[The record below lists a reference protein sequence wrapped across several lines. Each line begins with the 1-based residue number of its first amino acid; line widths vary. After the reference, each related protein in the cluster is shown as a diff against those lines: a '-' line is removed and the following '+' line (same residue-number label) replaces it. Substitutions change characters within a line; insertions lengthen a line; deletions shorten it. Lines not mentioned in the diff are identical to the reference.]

1 MPIAK
6 NADTKLPIQE
16 DASGIFDD
24 EPLPEETIEPA
35 PEMAE
40 PEPEVLVE
48 PVTEE
53 ALLPEP
59 APAPPAMV
67 IPEEAVTEPVP
78 AAATRK
84 GKQSPAKGEVVKVGL
99 VEGQLLRLPLS
110 DVMDSLLEELRLRIV
125 ELSQDSTNESL
136 ESWMRDTEGRCAP
149 AFFTVEDGVS
159 SFFYGSQE
167 LAAALRLGFTDVF
180 VIHVA
185 NSDSGAVQQ
194 YLQTAMLKRRPKE
207 DEDDLIFRAA
217 AFYDM

>member
-1 MPIAK
+1 MPITK
-6 NADTKLPIQE
+6 NADLMGPVQ
-16 DASGIFDD
+16 DDSAGIFDD
-24 EPLPEETIEPA
+24 EPLPVETIEPA

-40 PEPEVLVE
+40 PEPEVPVV

-59 APAPPAMV
+59 DNAQTAMV
-67 IPEEAVTEPVP
+67 IPEEATP
-78 AAATRK
+78 APAPALRK
-84 GKQSPAKGEVVKVGL
+84 SKQSSAKGEVVNVGL
-99 VEGQLLRLPLS
+99 VEGQLLRLPLA
-110 DVMDSLLEELRLRIV
+110 DVMGSLLEELRLRIV
-125 ELSQDSTNESL
+125 ELSQDSTNGPL

-149 AFFTVEDGVS
+149 AFFTVEDGVA